1 MRYCVRTEAGCSYE
15 ADNERLDDGE
25 PERTVV
31 VDQSYI
37 ETHTLTVRDQLVRAG
52 VRLGGLLN
60 RVLGD

>member
-1 MRYCVRTEAGCSYE
+1 VLVQRRH
-15 ADNERLDDGE
+15 ERLDEGE

>member
-1 MRYCVRTEAGCSYE
+1 
-15 ADNERLDDGE
+15 
-25 PERTVV
+25 V

-37 ETHTLTVRDQLVRAG
+37 ETHRLTVRDQLVRAG